1 MKQYGRLKS
10 NMIKW
15 DIDITKLST
24 CVANLIASELKKKMS
39 GVHCHWSLALGEK
52 ASTFMSNDDQS
63 YHRWLWSLWK
73 MVIRLSIAIITAL
86 QPHNAISLQNS
97 ITALVYSAMSLW
109 LVCHL
114 HKWIQ
119 LQIEL
124 NTFALKNFYRS
135 KRLSR

>member
-1 MKQYGRLKS
+1 MRCTLDCKR
-10 NMIKW
+10 I
-15 DIDITKLST
+15 
-24 CVANLIASELKKKMS
+24 KKKVS

-73 MVIRLSIAIITAL
+73 IVIRLSIAIITAL

-97 ITALVYSAMSLW
+97 IIALVYSTMW

-119 LQIEL
+119 LQIVL
-124 NTFALKNFYRS
+124 NTFALKKKILS
-135 KRLSR
+135 KQTVVMIKSKPTHFAKCKSNRKCKKI

>member
-1 MKQYGRLKS
+1 MRCTLDCKR
-10 NMIKW
+10 I
-15 DIDITKLST
+15 
-24 CVANLIASELKKKMS
+24 KKKVS

-73 MVIRLSIAIITAL
+73 IVIRLSIAIITAL

-97 ITALVYSAMSLW
+97 ITALVYSAMW

-119 LQIEL
+119 LQIVL
-124 NTFALKNFYRS
+124 NTFALKIFFIEANGCHDKIKTNPFCEMWIEQ
-135 KRLSR
+135 KMQKI